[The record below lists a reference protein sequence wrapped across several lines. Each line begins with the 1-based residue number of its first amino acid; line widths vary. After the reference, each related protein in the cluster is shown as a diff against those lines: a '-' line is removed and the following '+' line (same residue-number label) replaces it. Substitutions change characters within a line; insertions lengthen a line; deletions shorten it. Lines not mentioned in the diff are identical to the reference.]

1 MKLADT
7 INKRH
12 AKSTRERDAWV
23 EEVVFGGET
32 FGEFRSVNDVR
43 VLVPQYTTDISAAWK
58 VVEELRK
65 DHFLYL
71 SDATPYGWSVDLD
84 HENDPIVAQN
94 INADTAPEAIGLAAI
109 IAKLARE
116 D

>member
-1 MKLADT
+1 MKLSEV
-7 INKRH
+7 IIKWH
-12 AKSTRERDAWV
+12 AMSARERDAWV
-23 EEVVFGGET
+23 EEAVFGGAT
-32 FGEFRSVNDVR
+32 YDEFRLVNDVR
-43 VLVPQYTTDISAAWK
+43 VLVPKYTTDISAAWL

-71 SDATPYGWSVDLD
+71 SDATPYGWFVDLD

-109 IAKLARE
+109 VAKLARE